1 MSAIRVAVAL
11 TIVSCAL
18 VLPPAVPLVAAEPA
32 PLTHETSIRA
42 GFGQTIV
49 AVRRTNTR
57 PRFLGRTASSS
68 DNPRP
73 RLAGFSPLIAIA
85 TSDAAHPLGEFEHV
99 LSSSY
104 VGQPLNGGSELGY
117 VVGFL
122 DSGATINLA
131 AGPSATALGLTGSIL
146 TSNTIEIG
154 GVGGRINA
162 AVTMPV
168 GFFAAGLSAVDES
181 GQLDF
186 NALVGHWNVSGLAA
200 PPIECANGEEL
211 TAIIG
216 TPFLAFYN
224 SIIRVD
230 RPQRV
235 HIDGVTVQSPDVEIR
250 DPFAPIPFFPHLM
263 SMEFGG
269 PSPVTTASYFPGFFD
284 LNAPPLFPTLLSAFA
299 GTVPLGGLFF
309 ADILVQDGQSDPTNP
324 AQFMRVLVDLGAQ
337 SSVMSRGMA
346 ARLSLPIAP
355 DFTVD
360 VCGVGGLVFD
370 VPAYY
375 VDFVRINTL
384 GGPLL
389 FSRAPFIVIDLPSPE
404 GGVLDGILGMNFFWN
419 RNLVFEPALGF
430 SAFLHISEP
439 IPVAFGDTDVDFD
452 VDLTDARLMIECVSG
467 PTTATVSPE
476 CDHLDGDQD
485 GDIDMRD
492 YARFQRCFSGD
503 DITADPTCG
512 Q

>member
-1 MSAIRVAVAL
+1 MPAIRVAVAL
-11 TIVSCAL
+11 TAVSCAW
-18 VLPPAVPLVAAEPA
+18 VLPAAVPLAAAEPA
-32 PLTHETSIRA
+32 PLSHETRIRA

-49 AVRRTNTR
+49 AARRTNTR
-57 PRFLGRTASSS
+57 SRPLSRAASSS
-68 DNPRP
+68 QNPRP

-85 TSDAAHPLGEFEHV
+85 TTDAARPLGQYEHV

-104 VGQPLNGGSELGY
+104 VGQPLNGGSGPDF

-122 DSGATINLA
+122 DSGATVNLA
-131 AGPSATALGLTGSIL
+131 AGSSAAALGLTGSVL
-146 TSNTIEIG
+146 TSNTIQIG
-154 GVGGRINA
+154 GVGGLVDADI
-162 AVTMPV
+162 TMPV
-168 GFFAAGLSAVDES
+168 GFFAAGLSAVSEL

-186 NALVGHWNVSGLAA
+186 GALVGHWNVSGVAA
-200 PPIECANGEEL
+200 PPIECANGESL

-230 RPQRV
+230 LPQRID
-235 HIDGVTVQSPDVEIR
+235 IDGVTLQSPDVEIR
-250 DPFAPIPFFPHLM
+250 DPLAPIPFFPHLM

-269 PSPVTTASYFPGFFD
+269 ASAVTTASYFPDLFD
-284 LNAPPLFPTLLSAFA
+284 IFGPPYYPTLLSAFE
-299 GTVPLGGLFF
+299 GTVPFGGLFF
-309 ADILVQDGQSDPTNP
+309 ADILVQDGPSDPTNP

-346 ARLSLPIAP
+346 ANLNLPLAP

-360 VCGVGGLVFD
+360 VCGVGGLVYD

-375 VDFVRINTL
+375 VDFVKINSL

-419 RNLVFEPALGF
+419 RNLIFEPSVVA
-430 SAFLHISEP
+430 SAFLHISDP

-452 VDLTDARLMIECVSG
+452 VDLTDARLIIECISG
-467 PTTATVSPE
+467 PATATVSPE

-492 YARFQRCFSGD
+492 YARFLSCFSD
-503 DITADPTCG
+503 EDITADPTCG
-512 Q
+512 E